1 MMSIKIDKD
10 DVKEL
15 ACSGSMLDLLA
26 EVGFVVHL
34 IYNMIARSSPPAAEA
49 FRNRLVRAMTNPKSP
64 IWEKSEP
71 GCLSIVQIDK
81 PKEGSTDD
89 K

>member
-15 ACSGSMLDLLA
+15 TCSGSMLDLLA
-26 EVGFVVHL
+26 EVGFANHL

-64 IWEKSEP
+64 IWEKNELN
-71 GCLSIVQIDK
+71 CLSIVQIGK
-81 PKEGSTDD
+81 PKEGGADD

>member
-15 ACSGSMLDLLA
+15 ACSGPMLDPLA

-34 IYNMIARSSPPAAEA
+34 IYNMIARSSPTAAEA

-71 GCLSIVQIDK
+71 NCLSIVQIGG
-81 PKEGSTDD
+81 PKEGGTDD